1 MCLCQ
6 RLEHW
11 MDCLQLFQALALRRL
26 QPNELVYS
34 AAMGAMTV
42 CGRWHQSVMLW
53 GRAKSENSVDMILRS
68 SVTWWFQA
76 LVVFF
81 QEKCRNSIEIFC
93 LETCT
98 KISPRCFF

>member
-26 QPNELVYS
+26 RPNELVYS
-34 AAMGAMTV
+34 AGMGAMTV

-53 GRAKSENSVDMILRS
+53 DRAKSENSVDMILRS

-76 LVVFF
+76 PVFFF
-81 QEKCRNSIEIFC
+81 QEKCRNSM
-93 LETCT
+93 
-98 KISPRCFF
+98 